1 MTPNIIFHF
10 NQKSELK
17 NWVIINDGVMGGK
30 SSASFGLS
38 PEGYGVFKGSISLDN
53 NGGFSSVRYAFKR
66 KLIKDFNIIVLKIK
80 GDNKNYQFRIK
91 SNSRVY
97 YSYISPFSTNGDWQE
112 IQIPLKD
119 MYPSF
124 RGRNLEKPNFSE
136 DYIEEITFLIGN
148 KNEEKFELLIDKIEL
163 E

>member
-53 NGGFSSVRYAFKR
+53 NGGFSSVKYAFKR

-80 GDNKNYQFRIK
+80 GDL
-91 SNSRVY
+91 
-97 YSYISPFSTNGDWQE
+97 YIR
-112 IQIPLKD
+112 KD
-119 MYPSF
+119 P
-124 RGRNLEKPNFSE
+124 
-136 DYIEEITFLIGN
+136 
-148 KNEEKFELLIDKIEL
+148 
-163 E
+163 

>member
-1 MTPNIIFHF
+1 MDT
-10 NQKSELK
+10 
-17 NWVIINDGVMGGK
+17 
-30 SSASFGLS
+30 
-38 PEGYGVFKGSISLDN
+38 
-53 NGGFSSVRYAFKR
+53 KR
-66 KLIKDFNIIVLKIK
+66 IYNK
-80 GDNKNYQFRIK
+80 GDNKKYQFRIK
-91 SNSRVY
+91 SNSRDY